1 MLIDSHAHLQDEQF
15 ADDLDSV
22 LKNSWDSG
30 LEKIVCIGYDYDSSR
45 KAVELSTQYEQ
56 IYAVI
61 GVHPHNAKDLNEE
74 VIAKLFKLAKH
85 GKVVAIGEIGLDYYR
100 NLSTPEQQRKAFITQ
115 IKVAHELNKPVVIH
129 DRDAHQEVI
138 SIIKKEKAGK
148 NQGIMHCYS
157 GHVPLALELMRE
169 GFFISIAGPVTYKN
183 AKKTQEVAAKISI
196 SRLLIETDCPYL
208 APEPKRGT
216 RNEPANVKYVAAK
229 IAEIR
234 RQTVEEISYQ
244 TNLNIKNVLNI

>member
-85 GKVVAIGEIGLDYYR
+85 GKVVAIWEIGLDYYR
-100 NLSTPEQQRKAFITQ
+100 NLSAPEQQRKAFITQ

-129 DRDAHQEVI
+129 DRDAHQEVT
-138 SIIKKEKAGK
+138 SIVKKEKGGQ
-148 NQGIMHCYS
+148 NQGICICYS
-157 GHVPLALELMRE
+157 GMCPWHLNYA
-169 GFFISIAGPVTYKN
+169 GGSHSIAAGTYKCQ
-183 AKKTQEVAAKISI
+183 KDSGLRQSI
-196 SRLLIETDCPYL
+196 SRL
-208 APEPKRGT
+208 
-216 RNEPANVKYVAAK
+216 
-229 IAEIR
+229 
-234 RQTVEEISYQ
+234 
-244 TNLNIKNVLNI
+244 

>member
-1 MLIDSHAHLQDEQF
+1 LLIDSHAHLQDEEF

-45 KAVELSTQYEQ
+45 KAVELSTKYEQ
-56 IYAVI
+56 IYAVVGI
-61 GVHPHNAKDLNEE
+61 HPHNAKDLNKE

-85 GKVVAIGEIGLDYYR
+85 EKVVAIGEIGLDFYR

-115 IKVAHELNKPVVIH
+115 IKVARELNKPVVIH

-138 SIIKKEKAGK
+138 NIIKKEKAGK

-196 SRLLIETDCPYL
+196 NRLLIETDCPYL

-234 RQTVEEISYQ
+234 RQTIEEISYH
-244 TNLNIKNVLNI
+244 TNLNLKNVLNI